1 MAANSGKDPRMFG
14 RKTKRQLAQASE
26 AITGLIETAKALAS
40 RLDETERLR
49 AETVAML
56 KQSLANADFWQADAA
71 TWRRRYE
78 EAQNKPDAVSV
89 CDETKAVNGWVN

>member
-1 MAANSGKDPRMFG
+1 MFG
-14 RKTKRQLAQASE
+14 QRKTKRQLVQASE
-26 AITGLIETAKALAS
+26 VITELIETAKALAS
-40 RLDETERLR
+40 RLEETERQR
-49 AETVAML
+49 SETMALL

-78 EAQNKPDAVSV
+78 EAQNKPDTVSV